1 MKKNIKKGK
10 ITMIITMV
18 IACFALALVMSMQ
31 FKIVS
36 ETDITSIEN
45 MREAELRTEL
55 ANWKSKYEETETKYE
70 ETVAKIE
77 EYKQTKQSNE
87 ETEKIVEQE
96 LEQVDLTL
104 GKTYVQGEGI
114 EVTLKDTEKL
124 VEDELQQVNIQLG
137 KVDMQGEG
145 IEVTLRETDNEE
157 ISRITAD
164 DLILI
169 VNALKASGAEAI
181 SINDERIVNMSDIV
195 DINQSFIKINGQ
207 RIVSPYVIKAIGNQS
222 YLESSLISNGGPVD
236 EMKKIGQD
244 VSVTK
249 SNKVVV
255 PKHNKEIKI
264 KYMN

>member
-10 ITMIITMV
+10 ITMIITIG

-31 FKIVS
+31 FKIVN

-55 ANWKSKYEETETKYE
+55 ANWKSKYEEVNKKYE
-70 ETVAKIE
+70 ETSEKID
-77 EYKQTKQSNE
+77 EYKQNKESNE
-87 ETEKIVEQE
+87 ETEKLVDDE
-96 LEQVDLTL
+96 LAQVNMTL
-104 GKTYVQGEGI
+104 GKTDVQGEGI
-114 EVTLKDTEKL
+114 EVTLRDSK
-124 VEDELQQVNIQLG
+124 
-137 KVDMQGEG
+137 
-145 IEVTLRETDNEE
+145 NEE

-169 VNALKASGAEAI
+169 VNSLKTSGAEAI
-181 SINDERIVNMSDIV
+181 SINDEIIINMSDIV

-207 RIVSPYVIKAIGNQS
+207 RILSPYIIKAIGNQS

-249 SNKVVV
+249 SNKVTV
-255 PKHNKEIKI
+255 PKYNKEIKI

>member
-55 ANWKSKYEETETKYE
+55 ANWKSKYEEVNKKYE
-70 ETVAKIE
+70 ETLSKID
-77 EYKQTKQSNE
+77 EYKQNKESNE
-87 ETEKIVEQE
+87 
-96 LEQVDLTL
+96 
-104 GKTYVQGEGI
+104 
-114 EVTLKDTEKL
+114 DTEKL

>member
-1 MKKNIKKGK
+1 MQKNIKKGK
-10 ITMIITMV
+10 ITMTITMV

-31 FKIVS
+31 FKIAS

-55 ANWKSKYEETETKYE
+55 ANWKSKYEEVEKKYE
-70 ETVAKIE
+70 ETSSKID
-77 EYKQTKQSNE
+77 EYKQNKESNE
-87 ETEKIVEQE
+87 
-96 LEQVDLTL
+96 
-104 GKTYVQGEGI
+104 
-114 EVTLKDTEKL
+114 DTEKL
-124 VEDELQQVNIQLG
+124 VDDELQQVNMQLG
-137 KVDMQGEG
+137 KVDVQGEG

-169 VNALKASGAEAI
+169 VNALKVSGAEAI
-181 SINDERIVNMSDIV
+181 SINDERIINMSDMV
-195 DINQSFIKINGQ
+195 DINESFIKINGQ
-207 RIVSPYVIKAIGNQS
+207 RIVAPYIIKAIGNQS

-244 VSVTK
+244 VSITK
-249 SNKVVV
+249 SNKVIV
-255 PKHNKEIKI
+255 PKYNKEIKI

>member
-10 ITMIITMV
+10 ITMTITMV

-31 FKIVS
+31 FKIAR

-55 ANWKSKYEETETKYE
+55 ANWKSKYEEVEKKYE
-70 ETVAKIE
+70 ETSSKID
-77 EYKQTKQSNE
+77 EYKQNKESNE
-87 ETEKIVEQE
+87 
-96 LEQVDLTL
+96 
-104 GKTYVQGEGI
+104 
-114 EVTLKDTEKL
+114 DTEKL
-124 VEDELQQVNIQLG
+124 VDDELQQVNMQLG
-137 KVDMQGEG
+137 KVDVQGEG

-169 VNALKASGAEAI
+169 VNALKVSGAEAI
-181 SINDERIVNMSDIV
+181 SINDERIINMSDMV

-207 RIVSPYVIKAIGNQS
+207 RIVAPYIIKAIGNQS

-244 VSVTK
+244 VSITK
-249 SNKVVV
+249 SNKVIV
-255 PKHNKEIKI
+255 PKYNKEIKI

>member
-10 ITMIITMV
+10 ITMTITMV

-31 FKIVS
+31 FKIAS

-55 ANWKSKYEETETKYE
+55 ANWKSKYEEVEKKYE
-70 ETVAKIE
+70 ETSSKID
-77 EYKQTKQSNE
+77 EYKQNKESNE
-87 ETEKIVEQE
+87 
-96 LEQVDLTL
+96 
-104 GKTYVQGEGI
+104 
-114 EVTLKDTEKL
+114 DTEKL
-124 VEDELQQVNIQLG
+124 VDDELQQVNMQLG
-137 KVDMQGEG
+137 KVDVQGEG

-169 VNALKASGAEAI
+169 VNALKVSGAEAI
-181 SINDERIVNMSDIV
+181 SINDERIINMSDMV
-195 DINQSFIKINGQ
+195 DINESFIKINGQ
-207 RIVSPYVIKAIGNQS
+207 KIVAPYIIKAIGNQS

-244 VSVTK
+244 VSITK
-249 SNKVVV
+249 SNKVIV
-255 PKHNKEIKI
+255 PKYNKEIKI